1 MKISVRQECGYV
13 DLETESVEDVYCI
26 GRIAAKFSGHAGI
39 THDGS
44 GKRRLELDLE
54 KVVEKLAE

>member
-13 DLETESVEDVYCI
+13 DLETESEKDFYQI
-26 GRIAAKFSGHAGI
+26 GRIAANFKSHASTAHSG
-39 THDGS
+39 S
-44 GKRRLELDLE
+44 EKRRLELSLE